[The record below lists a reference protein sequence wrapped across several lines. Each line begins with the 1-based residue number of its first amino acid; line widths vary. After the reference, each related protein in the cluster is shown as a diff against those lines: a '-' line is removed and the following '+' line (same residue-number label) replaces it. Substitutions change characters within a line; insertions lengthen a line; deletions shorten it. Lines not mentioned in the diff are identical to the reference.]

1 MYTPFAYYI
10 AGGIFMFNDILVMA
24 FSLWGVIA
32 LLFTFIFKM
41 TVWRIENFTITL
53 PIYKNDKSI
62 LNTIYNIR
70 SFCELCSIEK
80 KCTVVLVNYG
90 APDWFCSDIIKMYEK
105 YNFVKIVSPESI
117 SDTIK
122 ELHT

>member
-1 MYTPFAYYI
+1 
-10 AGGIFMFNDILVMA
+10 MFNDILVMA

-53 PIYKNDKSI
+53 PLYKNDKSI

-70 SFCELCSIEK
+70 SFFELCSIEK

-105 YNFVKIVSPESI
+105 YNFVKIVSPENI

-122 ELHT
+122 ALHT

>member
-1 MYTPFAYYI
+1 
-10 AGGIFMFNDILVMA
+10 MFNDILIMA
-24 FSLWGVIA
+24 FSLWGIIA

-41 TVWRIENFTITL
+41 TIWRIDSFTITL
-53 PIYKNDKSI
+53 PLYKNDKNI
-62 LNTIYNIR
+62 LNKVYNIR

-80 KCTVVLVNYG
+80 KCTVVLINYG
-90 APDWFCSDIIKMYEK
+90 APDWFCYDIIKMYEK
-105 YNFVKIVSPESI
+105 YDFVKIVSAEGA

>member
-1 MYTPFAYYI
+1 MYTPIAYYI

-53 PIYKNDKSI
+53 PLYKNDKSI

-70 SFCELCSIEK
+70 SFFELCSIEK

-105 YNFVKIVSPESI
+105 YNFVKIVSPENI

-122 ELHT
+122 ALHT

>member
-1 MYTPFAYYI
+1 MYTPIAYYI

-24 FSLWGVIA
+24 FGLWGVIA

-53 PIYKNDKSI
+53 PLYKNDKSI

-70 SFCELCSIEK
+70 SFFELCSIEK

-105 YNFVKIVSPESI
+105 YNFVKIVSPENI

-122 ELHT
+122 ALHT